1 MSLMIEHISILQ
13 AIYSSLTCYNIDLFN
28 KIHISNVSI
37 TNMFFSPPNWA
48 RFPFLPQSWARFP
61 FFAQSWARFLFF
73 RRAGRVFLFFRRAGR
88 VFLFF
93 PIHFI
98 VQSSL
103 TTNFVIFFSRSKK
116 IWTGSFAEYS
126 LIEDDLIVMGKNHRG
141 YTYMLYINKEITE

>member
-88 VFLFF
+88 VFLFSNSF
-93 PIHFI
+93 HRLEF
-98 VQSSL
+98 VNDQFRNFFQSFKENL
-103 TTNFVIFFSRSKK
+103 NRFVCWVFVNWGRSNSNGEKPSW
-116 IWTGSFAEYS
+116 IYIYA
-126 LIEDDLIVMGKNHRG
+126 
-141 YTYMLYINKEITE
+141 LYK

>member
-37 TNMFFSPPNWA
+37 TNMFFP
-48 RFPFLPQSWARFP
+48 RRTGHV
-61 FFAQSWARFLFF
+61 FLFF
-73 RRAGRVFLFFRRAGR
+73 RRAGRVFLFLRRAGR
-88 VFLFF
+88 VFFFSVERGAFSFFPQSWARFPFF

-141 YTYMLYINKEITE
+141 YTYMLYINKENTE